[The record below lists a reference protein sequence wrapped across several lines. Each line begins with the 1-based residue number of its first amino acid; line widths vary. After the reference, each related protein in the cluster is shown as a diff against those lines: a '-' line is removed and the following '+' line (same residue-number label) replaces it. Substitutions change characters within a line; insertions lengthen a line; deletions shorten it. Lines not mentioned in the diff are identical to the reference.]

1 MPKHQLAVQR
11 EPRRGPIMCSAL
23 REYYIIYDHGSICQ
37 GGKDGTPVLHG
48 GIRLAYQ
55 SCFLVN
61 LQILPPSSDFLFYSS
76 T

>member
-11 EPRRGPIMCSAL
+11 EPRRGLITCSAL
-23 REYYIIYDHGSICQ
+23 REYFIIYQHGNICQ

-48 GIRLAYQ
+48 VIELAYQ
-55 SCFLVN
+55 SCFLAN
-61 LQILPPSSDFLFYSS
+61 LQILPPSSDLLFYSS